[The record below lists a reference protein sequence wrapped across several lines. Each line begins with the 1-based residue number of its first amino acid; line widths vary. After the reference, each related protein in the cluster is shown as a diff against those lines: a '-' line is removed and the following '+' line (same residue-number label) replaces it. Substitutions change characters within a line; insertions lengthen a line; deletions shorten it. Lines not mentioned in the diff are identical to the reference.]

1 MPFSGE
7 DAFLASFRTL
17 IRQAPFYATYKR
29 LGHYPD
35 YWYWK
40 LRGEPVRSPH
50 LLKQRTV
57 REYAAQY
64 SLRIL
69 VETGTYYGE
78 MVEAMRSHVERLY
91 SIEFDRALAE
101 RARRRFARWP
111 HVEILQGDSASL
123 IPRVL
128 ERIAEPA
135 LFWLD
140 AGYYGW
146 ADSEIDQ
153 SRLLRELDA
162 ILRHSVPGHV
172 ILLDD
177 ARGLDGRHGSPT
189 VTELKQRIERDF
201 PGRSVAVKHDI
212 LRIV

>member
-1 MPFSGE
+1 LP
-7 DAFLASFRTL
+7 SFRSL
-17 IRQAPFYATYKR
+17 IRGTAFYGIYKR

-64 SLRIL
+64 GFRTL

-78 MVEAMRSHVERLY
+78 MVEAMRRHVDRLY
-91 SIEFDRALAE
+91 SIEYDSALAA
-101 RARRRFARWP
+101 RARRKFARWP
-111 HVEILQGDSASL
+111 HVEILQGDSAAL
-123 IPRVL
+123 IPSIL
-128 ERIAEPA
+128 ERISEPA

-146 ADSEIDQ
+146 ADSQVDQ
-153 SRLLRELDA
+153 SRLMRELAA
-162 ILRHSVPGHV
+162 ILGHRVKGHV

-177 ARGLDGRHGSPT
+177 ARGLDGRHGAPT
-189 VTELKQRIERDF
+189 AAELKHRIETDF
-201 PGRSVAVKHDI
+201 PGRSVTVKHDI